1 MKTLYL
7 RIVVITL
14 LIMIFSGFLAFLAT
28 NIYYQTV
35 LKSKNDAKN
44 TDIAKNIATLYEKS
58 SPEDPA
64 AYFKNVADLSFKLYV
79 TNGGDEERF
88 FGASFRDK
96 SLDADAIE
104 KVLDGHV
111 YHGMA
116 NYPSKTFITGFFAN
130 ELTNS
135 IGVPVHIDGSTYAL
149 FMRPDLKKQFGEIH
163 ILLAVLLLSTIFL
176 SMILVVISTR
186 YIVRPVER
194 LTRAT
199 QKIAGGRYDIALNVK
214 RRDEIGT
221 LARSFTVMSHSL
233 KRLEEMRQEFV
244 SNVSHEIQS
253 PLTSIKGY
261 AHTLLSQPLAQ
272 EQRREYLQIIESESG
287 RLSRLSKQLLTLAF
301 LDKESDVLD
310 RRTFDLEKQLR
321 TVVHQTA
328 WLWQEK
334 DLAIDFQTEP
344 LNYRGDE
351 KLLYQVW
358 ENLLTNSI
366 KHTEPGGTIQIGLQP
381 QDYGVLVSVQDNGA
395 GISKEH
401 LEKLFDR
408 FYKADLSHGEDRSSS
423 GLGLSIA
430 KKIIDL
436 HEGHI
441 EVQSDVGEGTLFNVY
456 LFSRF
461 NE

>member
-7 RIVVITL
+7 RIVVMTL
-14 LIMIFSGFLAFLAT
+14 LIMIFSSFLAFLAT
-28 NIYYQTV
+28 NVYYQTI
-35 LKSKNDAKN
+35 LKPRNDAKN
-44 TDIAKNIATLYEKS
+44 THIAKNIATLYEKS
-58 SPEDPA
+58 KPVDTD
-64 AYFKNVADLSFKLYV
+64 AYFENITNLSFKLYLAD
-79 TNGGDEERF
+79 GKGEGQF
-88 FGASFRDK
+88 FGASYRDK
-96 SLDADAIE
+96 SLDSNAIQ
-104 KVLDGHV
+104 KVINGHV
-111 YHGMA
+111 YHGML

-130 ELTNS
+130 ELRNS
-135 IGVPVHIDGSTYAL
+135 IGVPVHIDGQTYAL

-199 QKIAGGRYDIALNVK
+199 QKIAEGRYDIELNVK
-214 RRDEIGT
+214 RRDEIGI
-221 LARSFTVMSHSL
+221 LARSFTVMSSSL

-261 AHTLLSQPLAQ
+261 AHTLLSQPLAD
-272 EQRREYLQIIESESG
+272 EQRKEYLQIIESESG

-301 LDKESDVLD
+301 LDKDSDVLD
-310 RRTFDLEKQLR
+310 VRTFDLERQLR
-321 TVVHQTA
+321 TVVHQTE

-334 DLAIDFQTEP
+334 DLAIDLQTEP

-366 KHTEPGGTIQIGLQP
+366 KYTDSGGTIQIGLQP
-381 QDYGVLVSVQDNGA
+381 QERGVLVYVEDNGL

-401 LEKLFDR
+401 LEKLFER
-408 FYKADLSHGEDRSSS
+408 FYKADLSRGEDKSSS
-423 GLGLSIA
+423 GLGLSIV

-436 HEGHI
+436 HEGRI
-441 EVQSDVGEGTLFNVY
+441 EVESELGRGTTFKVY
-456 LFSRF
+456 LS
-461 NE
+461 